1 MHFGHAAWMR
11 QQGKWRELMVV
22 SFKRLAKRLACATAL
37 AGLAMTT
44 MAAAADIKIGIVAPM
59 TGQLASEGQD
69 MENAV
74 KMAID
79 AVNAKGGVNG
89 DKIITTTADDACDPQ
104 QAVTAGSKL
113 VSEGVTA
120 IVGGY
125 CSGAVLP
132 TLKIYGDAG
141 IPFVII
147 GANST
152 KLVAANQGNA
162 FLANS
167 TGDMQ
172 ATTAVEL
179 FKKNGYKKIAV
190 VDEGDAY
197 SSDLAKLTA
206 EAFKSAGGEIAAK
219 ETTTAGE
226 QDYSAVVTKI
236 KSSGADAVFW
246 TAYHAGGAL
255 LTKQLRQAGF
265 QGGVV
270 LGDGNNSPEYLEI
283 AGSAGEGVYLL
294 SPPTVDL
301 LSGAADFKAKYKET
315 YGRDAGAYAALSYD
329 VGGLIADAI
338 TRAKSADQKA
348 IIEALKASDFKGLAG
363 EIKFTDKNTLQTSNF
378 RPVIAKGGKWVA
390 E

>member
-1 MHFGHAAWMR
+1 MI
-11 QQGKWRELMVV
+11 V
-22 SFKRLAKRLACATAL
+22 SFKKLVCATAL

-44 MAAAADIKIGIVAPM
+44 MAVAADIKIGIVAPM

-69 MENAV
+69 MENAI
-74 KMAID
+74 KLAT
-79 AVNAKGGVNG
+79 NAATVNG
-89 DKIITTTADDACDPQ
+89 DKIVTITADDACDPQ
-104 QAVTAGSKL
+104 QGVTAASKL
-113 VSEGVTA
+113 VSGGVTA
-120 IVGGY
+120 ILGGY

-141 IPFVII
+141 IPFIII

-152 KLVAANQGNA
+152 KLVEANAGNA
-162 FLANS
+162 FMINS

-172 ATTAVEL
+172 AATAVDL
-179 FKKNGYKKIAV
+179 FKKNGYKKVAF

-197 SSDLAKLTA
+197 SSDLAKLTS
-206 EAFKSAGGEIAAK
+206 EAFTKEGGEIVTK

-255 LTKQLRQAGF
+255 LTRQLRQAGF
-265 QGGVV
+265 QGAIV

-301 LSGAADFKAKYKET
+301 LSGAADFKAKYKEA

-329 VGGLIADAI
+329 AGNLIADAI
-338 TRAKSADQKA
+338 GRAKSTDHKE
-348 IIEALKASDFKGLAG
+348 IIEALAASDYKGLAG
-363 EIKFTDKNTLQTSNF
+363 EIKFTDKHTLQTSNF
-378 RPVIAKGGKWVA
+378 RPVVAKDGKWVA
-390 E
+390 VE

>member
-1 MHFGHAAWMR
+1 MTIKLLSLVCG
-11 QQGKWRELMVV
+11 
-22 SFKRLAKRLACATAL
+22 TAL
-37 AGLAMTT
+37 SGLFLASAAG
-44 MAAAADIKIGIVAPM
+44 AAEIKIGIVAPM

-74 KMAID
+74 KLAVAD
-79 AVNAKGGVNG
+79 VNAKTAAGGDTIV
-89 DKIITTTADDACDPQ
+89 TVTADDACDPQ

-113 VSEGVTA
+113 VSEGVAA

-152 KLVAANQGNA
+152 KLVEANAGNA
-162 FLANS
+162 FLINS
-167 TGDMQ
+167 TGDAQ
-172 ATTAVEL
+172 AITAVDL
-179 FKKNGYKKIAV
+179 FKKKGFKKIAI

-197 SSDLAKLTA
+197 SSDLARLTA
-206 EAFKSAGGEIAAK
+206 EAFGKDGGEIVAT
-219 ETTTAGE
+219 ETVASGE
-226 QDYSAVVTKI
+226 QDFSSVVSNIRSK
-236 KSSGADAVFW
+236 GADAVLW

-265 QGGVV
+265 AGDIV

-283 AGSAGEGVYLL
+283 AGSAAEGAYLF

-301 LSGAADFKAKYKET
+301 LSAASDFKTRYSET
-315 YGRDAGAYAALSYD
+315 YKRDPGAYAAMSYD
-329 VGGLIADAI
+329 AGQLIADAM
-338 TRAKSADQKA
+338 TRAKSTDAKA
-348 IIEALKASDFKGLAG
+348 VIDALKASSYRGLAG
-363 EIKFTDKNTLQTSNF
+363 EIKFSDKNTLQGSNF
-378 RPVIAKGGKWVA
+378 QALVAEDGKWKLS

>member
-1 MHFGHAAWMR
+1 
-11 QQGKWRELMVV
+11 
-22 SFKRLAKRLACATAL
+22 LAFTSI
-37 AGLAMTT
+37 
-44 MAAAADIKIGIVAPM
+44 AAAAEIKIGIIVPL

-69 MENAV
+69 MENSV
-74 KMAID
+74 KLAFAD
-79 AVNAKGGVNG
+79 ANARGGING
-89 DKIITTTADDACDPQ
+89 DTIATVTADDACDPQ
-104 QAVTAGSKL
+104 QGVTAASKL

-120 IVGGY
+120 VLGGY
-125 CSGAVLP
+125 CSGTVLP

-141 IPFVII
+141 IPLII
-147 GANST
+147 VAANST
-152 KLVAANQGNA
+152 KLVDGNPGNA
-162 FLANS
+162 FMTNS

-197 SSDLAKLTA
+197 SSDLAKLTS
-206 EAFKSAGGEIAAK
+206 EAFAKDGGEVVAK

-265 QGGVV
+265 QGGIV

-283 AGSAGEGVYLL
+283 AGSAAEGVYLL

-301 LSGAADFKAKYKET
+301 LSGAADFKARYKEA
-315 YGRDAGAYAALSYD
+315 YGRDAGAYAALSND
-329 VGGLIADAI
+329 AGNLIVDAI
-338 TRAKSADQKA
+338 TRAKSTDNKA
-348 IIEALKASDFKGLAG
+348 IIEALAASDYKGLAG
-363 EIKFTDKNTLQTSNF
+363 EIKFTDKHTLQTSNF
-378 RPVIAKGGKWVA
+378 RPVVAKDGKWVA
-390 E
+390 AE

>member
-1 MHFGHAAWMR
+1 
-11 QQGKWRELMVV
+11 MVALIR
-22 SFKRLAKRLACATAL
+22 KLACGTAL
-37 AGLAMTT
+37 AGFALTS
-44 MAAAADIKIGIVAPM
+44 AASAADVKLGIVAPM

-74 KMAID
+74 KLAVD
-79 AVNAKGGVNG
+79 AVNANGGVNG
-89 DKIITTTADDACDPQ
+89 DKITTVTADDACDPQ
-104 QAVTAGSKL
+104 QGVTAASKL

-141 IPFVII
+141 IPFIII

-152 KLVAANQGNA
+152 KLVDANPGNA
-162 FLANS
+162 FMINS

-172 ATTAVEL
+172 AVTAIEL
-179 FKKNGYKKIAV
+179 FQKNGYKKVAV
-190 VDEGDAY
+190 IDEGDAY

-206 EAFKSAGGEIAAK
+206 EAFKKAGGEVVDR

-265 QGGVV
+265 QGGIV
-270 LGDGNNSPEYLEI
+270 LGDGNNSPEYLQI

-301 LSGAADFKAKYKET
+301 LSGAADFKDKYKAA
-315 YGRDAGAYAALSYD
+315 YGRDAGAYAALSD
-329 VGGLIADAI
+329 DAGNLIADAI
-338 TRAKSADQKA
+338 GRAKSTDQKA
-348 IIEALKASDFKGLAG
+348 IIEALAASDYKGLAG
-363 EIKFTDKNTLQTSNF
+363 EIKFTDKHTLQTSNF
-378 RPVIAKGGKWVA
+378 RPVVAKGGKWVA
-390 E
+390 DE

>member
-1 MHFGHAAWMR
+1 MIA
-11 QQGKWRELMVV
+11 
-22 SFKRLAKRLACATAL
+22 SFRKLACATAL
-37 AGLAMTT
+37 AGLGLTSV
-44 MAAAADIKIGIVAPM
+44 AAAADVKLGIVAPM

-79 AVNAKGGVNG
+79 AVNAKGGING
-89 DKIITTTADDACDPQ
+89 DKVTTVTADDACDPQ
-104 QAVTAGSKL
+104 QGVTAASKL

-120 IVGGY
+120 ILGGY

-132 TLKIYGDAG
+132 TLKIYGDAD

-147 GANST
+147 SANST
-152 KLVAANQGNA
+152 KLVAANPGNA
-162 FLANS
+162 FLVNS

-179 FKKNGYKKIAV
+179 FKKNGYAKIAII
-190 VDEGDAY
+190 DEGDAY

-206 EAFKSAGGEIAAK
+206 EAYAKEGGEVVAR

-265 QGGVV
+265 QGGMV

-301 LSGAADFKAKYKET
+301 LSGAADFKANYKEA
-315 YGRDAGAYAALSYD
+315 YGREAGAYAALSND
-329 VGGLIADAI
+329 AGNLIVDAI
-338 TRAKSADQKA
+338 GRAKSGDHKA
-348 IIEALKASDFKGLAG
+348 IIEALAASDYSGLAG
-363 EIKFTDKNTLQTSNF
+363 EIKFTDKHTLQTSNF
-378 RPVIAKGGKWVA
+378 RPVVAKGGKWVA
-390 E
+390 AE

>member
-1 MHFGHAAWMR
+1 
-11 QQGKWRELMVV
+11 LTTV
-22 SFKRLAKRLACATAL
+22 AT
-37 AGLAMTT
+37 
-44 MAAAADIKIGIVAPM
+44 AADIKVGIVAPM

-69 MENAV
+69 MENAI
-74 KMAID
+74 KLAT
-79 AVNAKGGVNG
+79 NAADVNG
-89 DKIITTTADDACDPQ
+89 DKIVTVTADDACDPQ
-104 QAVTAGSKL
+104 QGVIAASKL

-120 IVGGY
+120 ILGGY

-141 IPFVII
+141 IPFIII

-152 KLVAANQGNA
+152 KLVEANAGNA
-162 FLANS
+162 FMINS

-179 FKKNGYKKIAV
+179 FKKNGYKKIAF

-197 SSDLAKLTA
+197 SSDLAKLTS
-206 EAFKSAGGEIAAK
+206 EAFTKDGGEIVAK

-255 LTKQLRQAGF
+255 LTRQLRQAGF
-265 QGGVV
+265 QGSIV
-270 LGDGNNSPEYLEI
+270 LGYGNNSPEYLEI

-301 LSGAADFKAKYKET
+301 LSGAAGFKDKYKET
-315 YGRDAGAYAALSYD
+315 YGRDAGAYAALSND
-329 VGGLIADAI
+329 AGNLIADAI
-338 TRAKSADQKA
+338 VRAKSTDHKA
-348 IIEALKASDFKGLAG
+348 VIEALAASDFNGLAG

-378 RPVIAKGGKWVA
+378 RPVIAKDGKWIAA

>member
-1 MHFGHAAWMR
+1 MI
-11 QQGKWRELMVV
+11 
-22 SFKRLAKRLACATAL
+22 SFRKLACATAL
-37 AGLAMTT
+37 AG
-44 MAAAADIKIGIVAPM
+44 MALTSVATAAELKIGIIAPL

-69 MENAV
+69 MENSV
-74 KMAID
+74 KLAIAD
-79 AVNAKGGVNG
+79 ANAKGGVNG
-89 DKIITTTADDACDPQ
+89 DTLVAVTADDACDPQ
-104 QAVTAGSKL
+104 QGVTAASKL
-113 VSEGVTA
+113 ISEGVTA
-120 IVGGY
+120 VLGGY

-141 IPFVII
+141 IPVII
-147 GANST
+147 IAANST
-152 KLVAANQGNA
+152 KLVDGNPGNA
-162 FLANS
+162 FMTNS

-179 FKKNGYKKIAV
+179 FKKNGYKKVAII
-190 VDEGDAY
+190 DEGDAY

-206 EAFKSAGGEIAAK
+206 EAFPKEGGEIVAS

-265 QGGVV
+265 QGGIV

-301 LSGAADFKAKYKET
+301 LSDAGDFKAKYT
-315 YGRDAGAYAALSYD
+315 AAYGRDAGAYAALSND
-329 VGGLIADAI
+329 AGNLIVDAI
-338 TRAKSADQKA
+338 ARAKSADHKA
-348 IIEALKASDFKGLAG
+348 IIEALALSDYKGLAG
-363 EIKFTDKNTLQTSNF
+363 DIKFTEKHTLQSSNF
-378 RPVIAKGGKWVA
+378 RPVVAKDGKWVA
-390 E
+390 VE

>member
-1 MHFGHAAWMR
+1 MTSL
-11 QQGKWRELMVV
+11 K
-22 SFKRLAKRLACATAL
+22 KLACATAL
-37 AGLAMTT
+37 AGMTLT
-44 MAAAADIKIGIVAPM
+44 TIAAAAEIKLGIITPM

-69 MENAV
+69 MENAI
-74 KMAID
+74 KLAIG
-79 AVNAKGGVNG
+79 AVNANGGVNG
-89 DKIITTTADDACDPQ
+89 DTIVTVTADDACDPQ
-104 QAVTAGSKL
+104 QGVTAASKL
-113 VSEGVTA
+113 VSENIAA

-152 KLVAANQGNA
+152 KLVEANPGNA
-162 FLANS
+162 FMINS

-172 ATTAVEL
+172 ATTAIEL
-179 FKKNGYKKIAV
+179 FKKSGYKKLAV

-197 SSDLAKLTA
+197 SSDLAKLTS
-206 EAFKSAGGEIAAK
+206 EAFAKDGGEVVAK

-236 KSSGADAVFW
+236 KSSGADVVFW

-265 QGGVV
+265 QGGIV

-301 LSGAADFKAKYKET
+301 LSGAADFKTKYKDA
-315 YGRDAGAYAALSYD
+315 YGRDAGAYAALSND
-329 VGGLIADAI
+329 AGNLIADAI
-338 TRAKSADQKA
+338 TRAKSSDHKA
-348 IIEALKASDFKGLAG
+348 IIEALAASDYKGLAG
-363 EIKFTDKNTLQTSNF
+363 DIKFTDKHTLQSSNF
-378 RPVIAKGGKWVA
+378 RPVVAKDGKWVA
-390 E
+390 AE

>member
-1 MHFGHAAWMR
+1 MEISMIAS
-11 QQGKWRELMVV
+11 L
-22 SFKRLAKRLACATAL
+22 KRLACATAIVGAAL
-37 AGLAMTT
+37 TT
-44 MAAAADIKIGIVAPM
+44 ASAAEIKIGIVTPM

-74 KMAID
+74 KLAIAD
-79 AVNAKGGVNG
+79 VNAKGGVGG
-89 DKIITTTADDACDPQ
+89 DKITTVTADDACDPQ
-104 QAVTAGSKL
+104 QGVAAGSKL

-152 KLVAANQGNA
+152 KLVAANAGNA
-162 FLANS
+162 FMINS

-206 EAFKSAGGEIAAK
+206 EAFKRDGGSVVAK

-226 QDYSAVVTKI
+226 QDYSSVVTKI
-236 KSSGADAVFW
+236 KSSGADAVLW

-265 QGGVV
+265 RGGIV
-270 LGDGNNSPEYLEI
+270 LGDGNNSPEYLQI
-283 AGSAGEGVYLL
+283 AGSAAEGVYLL

-301 LSGAADFKAKYKET
+301 LASAADFKGRYKQA
-315 YGRDAGAYAALSYD
+315 YGREAGAYAALSYD
-329 VGGLIADAI
+329 AGSLIQDAI
-338 TRAKSADQKA
+338 KRAKSADSKS
-348 IIEALKASDFKGLAG
+348 IIGALKASDYKGMAG
-363 EIKFTDKNTLQTSNF
+363 EIKFTDKNTLEVSNF
-378 RPVIAKGGKWVA
+378 RPVVAKGGKWTPVQ
-390 E
+390 